1 MTQSKMYKRHR
12 FPPESIQ
19 YAVWVY
25 QRFNLGRHLVSA
37 EKYRY
42 FPLVP
47 LRLGKR
53 QRQYRKT
60 ESAFF
65 TI

>member
-37 EKYRY
+37 EKYQY
-42 FPLVP
+42 FALVP

-53 QRQYRKT
+53 QWRYRG
-60 ESAFF
+60 SQVVGF
-65 TI
+65 